1 MSKQSSTEP
10 ANCTADTAVPD
21 AADLFGSTLDEYRP
35 RLVRYL
41 ELRTGSHA
49 DASDLA
55 QEAYFR
61 LCRVKDPQLIRQP
74 DSYLFR
80 IASNLLSEFML
91 HKRKRAALVALDA
104 EVAGFEEGDQESF
117 CAQLETRS
125 EIEKL
130 NAVLS
135 DLPPLYRAILLMR
148 KRDGYSHKEIAER
161 LSVSPHTVQKYL
173 TRALLHCRTTWAE
186 KYEY

>member
-1 MSKQSSTEP
+1 MPKQNSKEM
-10 ANCTADTAVPD
+10 ANCTTDTATPD
-21 AADLFGSTLDEYRP
+21 ARSLFGSTLDEYRP

-91 HKRKRAALVALDA
+91 HRRKRAALVELDA
-104 EVAGFEEGDQESF
+104 DASGLEIGDRESF
-117 CAQLETRS
+117 RERLETRS

-130 NAVLS
+130 NAILAE
-135 DLPPLYRAILLMR
+135 LPPLYRAILLMR
-148 KRDGYSHKEIAER
+148 KRDGYSHLEIADR

-173 TRALLHCRTTWAE
+173 TRALLRCRTTWAE
-186 KYEY
+186 KYED